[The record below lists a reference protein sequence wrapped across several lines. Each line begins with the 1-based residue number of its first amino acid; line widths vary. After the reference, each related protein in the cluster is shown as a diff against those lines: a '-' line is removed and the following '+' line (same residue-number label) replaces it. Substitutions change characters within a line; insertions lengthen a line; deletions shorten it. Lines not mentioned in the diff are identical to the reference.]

1 MTRRVAVIGGAA
13 SPNGKLQ
20 TAADAPLQ
28 ALEHEILA
36 PLVIDAMAAAGLPK
50 EEIDALV
57 FAMCRPYTL
66 QKYFATFMANYL
78 RLPLKGTIMEVL
90 GNGMTGGMAFD
101 EAVNTVALGHA
112 DVALALGINMESQA
126 ASADHAMST
135 MRATGDVDFHTI
147 FGFTPI
153 AWYAMDAVRYMHEH
167 GATRAELASVAV
179 KDRRHASLNPI
190 AQFKKP
196 LTLEEVLAA
205 RPIVEPLGLYEVP
218 PRGDGAV
225 CLVVC
230 AEEVAKATGRPYAL
244 VRGRGFF
251 HEGAHQINEVPN
263 DMTAFVSAQG
273 AAAAAY
279 QSAGITRGRS
289 RSGGALRTLHDRA
302 GARRRGAGAD
312 AARQGRRAGRRR
324 RDRARRPHP
333 DLHLGRL
340 PVARPSRLRHG
351 TADDLRAVG
360 AAHPSRRRAAGAQRP
375 PRRRQLRARQLQR
388 RAGPHPGGR
397 GMSLAV
403 HRCARQRVPGRRAS
417 APSPSRSGTR
427 WPRGA

>member
-20 TAADAPLQ
+20 SAADAPLQ
-28 ALEHEILA
+28 TLEHEILA
-36 PLVIDAMAAAGLPK
+36 PLVIDAMAVAGLPK
-50 EEIDALV
+50 EEIGALV

-78 RLPLKGTIMEVL
+78 RLPLEGTIMEVL

-126 ASADHAMST
+126 VSAEHMMTT
-135 MRATGDVDFHTI
+135 MRAVGDVDFHSI

-153 AWYAMDAVRYMHEH
+153 SWYAMDAVRYMHEF

-190 AQFKKP
+190 AQFKKT

-218 PRGDGAV
+218 PRSDGAV

-230 AEEVAKATGRPYAL
+230 TEDVAKATGRPYAL
-244 VRGRGFF
+244 VRGRGFL

-279 QSAGITRGRS
+279 RSAGITAADLDLAELYAPCTIVQVLAGEALGLTPRGRGAAQAAAGETALGG
-289 RSGGALRTLHDRA
+289 RIPICTSGGCLSRGHPAYVTGLLTIYELWEQLTHRA
-302 GARRRGAGAD
+302 GERQVRNARLGAGSCELGNYN
-312 AARQGRRAGRRR
+312 AALVHVLEA
-324 RDRARRPHP
+324 
-333 DLHLGRL
+333 
-340 PVARPSRLRHG
+340 VA
-351 TADDLRAVG
+351 
-360 AAHPSRRRAAGAQRP
+360 
-375 PRRRQLRARQLQR
+375 
-388 RAGPHPGGR
+388 
-397 GMSLAV
+397 
-403 HRCARQRVPGRRAS
+403 
-417 APSPSRSGTR
+417 
-427 WPRGA
+427 

>member
-13 SPNGKLQ
+13 SPIGKLQ

-36 PLVIDAMAAAGLPK
+36 PLVLDAMAAAGLPK

-57 FAMCRPYTL
+57 FALCRPYTL
-66 QKYFATFMANYL
+66 QKYFATFLANYL
-78 RLPLKGTIMEVL
+78 RLPLQGTIMEVL
-90 GNGMTGGMAFD
+90 GNGMTGGLAFD
-101 EAVNTVALGHA
+101 EAVNTVAAGRA
-112 DVALALGINMESQA
+112 DVALGLGINMESQA

-153 AWYAMDAVRYMHEH
+153 SWYAMDAVRYMHEH

-179 KDRRHASLNPI
+179 KDRRHATLNPI

-230 AEEVAKATGRPYAL
+230 AEEIAKATRRPYAL

-251 HEGAHQINEVPN
+251 HDGAHQINEVPN
-263 DMTAFVSAQG
+263 DMTAFASAQ
-273 AAAAAY
+273 AAAATAY
-279 QSAGITRGRS
+279 RDAGIGAADLDLAELYAPCTIVQVLVTEAMGLTPRGRGAAQAAAGETALGG
-289 RSGGALRTLHDRA
+289 RIPVCTSGGCLSRGHPAYVTGLLTIYELWEQLTHRA
-302 GARRRGAGAD
+302 GERQVRNARLGAGSCELGNYN
-312 AARQGRRAGRRR
+312 AALVHVLEA
-324 RDRARRPHP
+324 
-333 DLHLGRL
+333 
-340 PVARPSRLRHG
+340 VA
-351 TADDLRAVG
+351 
-360 AAHPSRRRAAGAQRP
+360 
-375 PRRRQLRARQLQR
+375 
-388 RAGPHPGGR
+388 
-397 GMSLAV
+397 
-403 HRCARQRVPGRRAS
+403 
-417 APSPSRSGTR
+417 
-427 WPRGA
+427 

>member
-13 SPNGKLQ
+13 SPIGKLQ
-20 TAADAPLQ
+20 TAAGAPLQ

-50 EEIDALV
+50 EEVGAIV

-66 QKYFATFMANYL
+66 QKYFATYMANYL

-101 EAVNTVALGHA
+101 EAVNAVASGHA

-126 ASADHAMST
+126 NSAEHMMTT
-135 MRATGDVDFHTI
+135 MRAVGDVDFHSI

-153 AWYAMDAVRYMHEH
+153 SWYAMDAVRYMHEC
-167 GATRAELASVAV
+167 GASRAELASIAV

-190 AQFKKP
+190 AQFRKP

-218 PRGDGAV
+218 PRSDGAV

-230 AEEVAKATGRPYAL
+230 AEDVAKAAGRPYAL

-279 QSAGITRGRS
+279 GSAGIAAADLDLAELYAPCTIVQVLAGEALGLTPRGKGAAQAAAGETSLGGRIPICT
-289 RSGGALRTLHDRA
+289 SGGCLSRGHPAYVTGLLTIFELWEQLTHRA
-302 GARRRGAGAD
+302 GERQVRNARLGAGSCELGNYN
-312 AARQGRRAGRRR
+312 AALVHVLEA
-324 RDRARRPHP
+324 
-333 DLHLGRL
+333 
-340 PVARPSRLRHG
+340 VA
-351 TADDLRAVG
+351 
-360 AAHPSRRRAAGAQRP
+360 
-375 PRRRQLRARQLQR
+375 
-388 RAGPHPGGR
+388 
-397 GMSLAV
+397 
-403 HRCARQRVPGRRAS
+403 
-417 APSPSRSGTR
+417 
-427 WPRGA
+427 

>member
-1 MTRRVAVIGGAA
+1 MTRRVAVIGAAA

-36 PLVIDAMAAAGLPK
+36 PLVIDAMTIAGLPK
-50 EEIDALV
+50 EEVGALV

-101 EAVNTVALGHA
+101 EAVNAVALGHI
-112 DVALALGINMESQA
+112 DVVLALGINMESQA
-126 ASADHAMST
+126 NSAEHMMTT
-135 MRATGDVDFHTI
+135 MRAVGDVDFHSI

-153 AWYAMDAVRYMHEH
+153 SWYAMDAVRYMHEF

-179 KDRRHASLNPI
+179 KDRRHAALNPI

-218 PRGDGAV
+218 PRSDGAV

-230 AEEVAKATGRPYAL
+230 AEDVAKATGRPYAL

-273 AAAAAY
+273 AAVAAY
-279 QSAGITRGRS
+279 RSAGITAADLDLAELYAPCTIVQVLAGEALGLTPRGKGAAQAAAGETALGGRIPICT
-289 RSGGALRTLHDRA
+289 SGGCLSRGHPAYVTGLLTIYELWEQLTHRA
-302 GARRRGAGAD
+302 GERQVRNARLGAGSCELGNYN
-312 AARQGRRAGRRR
+312 AA
-324 RDRARRPHP
+324 
-333 DLHLGRL
+333 L
-340 PVARPSRLRHG
+340 
-351 TADDLRAVG
+351 
-360 AAHPSRRRAAGAQRP
+360 
-375 PRRRQLRARQLQR
+375 
-388 RAGPHPGGR
+388 
-397 GMSLAV
+397 V
-403 HRCARQRVPGRRAS
+403 HILEAMA
-417 APSPSRSGTR
+417 
-427 WPRGA
+427 

>member
-20 TAADAPLQ
+20 TAAYAPLQ

-50 EEIDALV
+50 EEVGALV
-57 FAMCRPYTL
+57 FALCRPYTL

-78 RLPLKGTIMEVL
+78 RLPLEGTIMEVL
-90 GNGMTGGMAFD
+90 GNGMTGGLAFD
-101 EAVNTVALGHA
+101 QAVNTVALGHA

-126 ASADHAMST
+126 ASADHSMST

-167 GATRAELASVAV
+167 GATRAQLASVAV

-190 AQFKKP
+190 AQFRKP
-196 LTLEEVLAA
+196 LTLDEVLAA

-230 AEEVAKATGRPYAL
+230 AEEVAKAAGRSYAL

-263 DMTAFVSAQG
+263 DMTAFVSAQR

-279 QSAGITRGRS
+279 RSAGITPADLDFAELYAPCTIVQVLAGEALELTPRGKGAAQAAAGETTLGGRIPICT
-289 RSGGALRTLHDRA
+289 SGGCLSRGHPSYVTGLLTIYEMWEQLTHRA
-302 GARRRGAGAD
+302 GERQVRNARLGAGSCELGNYN
-312 AARQGRRAGRRR
+312 AALI
-324 RDRARRPHP
+324 HI
-333 DLHLGRL
+333 LE
-340 PVARPSRLRHG
+340 
-351 TADDLRAVG
+351 AV
-360 AAHPSRRRAAGAQRP
+360 
-375 PRRRQLRARQLQR
+375 
-388 RAGPHPGGR
+388 
-397 GMSLAV
+397 V
-403 HRCARQRVPGRRAS
+403 
-417 APSPSRSGTR
+417 
-427 WPRGA
+427 

>member
-13 SPNGKLQ
+13 APIGRLQ

-28 ALEHEILA
+28 AVEHELLA
-36 PLVIDAMAAAGLPK
+36 PLVLDAMAAAGLPK
-50 EEIDALV
+50 ETIDALI

-101 EAVNTVALGHA
+101 EAVKTVALGHA

-126 ASADHAMST
+126 ASAEHAMST
-135 MRATGDVDFHTI
+135 MRATGDVDFHTV

-167 GATRAELASVAV
+167 GATRAQLASVAV
-179 KDRRHASLNPI
+179 KDRQHASLNPI
-190 AQFKKP
+190 AQFRRP
-196 LTLEEVLAA
+196 LTLAEVLAA
-205 RPIVEPLGLYEVP
+205 RPVVEPLGLYEVP

-230 AEEVAKATGRPYAL
+230 AEDMARRTGRPFAL

-251 HEGAHQINEVPN
+251 HDGAHQINEVPN
-263 DMTAFVSAQG
+263 DMTAFASAEG

-279 QSAGITRGRS
+279 QSAGIVAADLDLAELYAPCTVVEVLASEALGLTPRGKGAAQAAAGETALGGRIPICT
-289 RSGGALRTLHDRA
+289 SGGCLSRGHPSYVTGLLTIYELWQQLTHRA
-302 GARRRGAGAD
+302 GERQVRNARLGAGTCELGNYN
-312 AARQGRRAGRRR
+312 AALVHILEA
-324 RDRARRPHP
+324 
-333 DLHLGRL
+333 
-340 PVARPSRLRHG
+340 VA
-351 TADDLRAVG
+351 
-360 AAHPSRRRAAGAQRP
+360 
-375 PRRRQLRARQLQR
+375 
-388 RAGPHPGGR
+388 
-397 GMSLAV
+397 
-403 HRCARQRVPGRRAS
+403 
-417 APSPSRSGTR
+417 
-427 WPRGA
+427 

>member
-1 MTRRVAVIGGAA
+1 VTRRVAVIGGAA

-20 TAADAPLQ
+20 TPADAPLQ
-28 ALEHEILA
+28 AVEHEILA
-36 PLVIDAMAAAGLPK
+36 PLVIEAMARAGLPK
-50 EEIDALV
+50 EEVGALV

-153 AWYAMDAVRYMHEH
+153 AWYAMDAVRYMHEFR
-167 GATRAELASVAV
+167 ATRAELASVAV

-263 DMTAFVSAQG
+263 DMTAFVAAQG

-279 QSAGITRGRS
+279 QSAGVTAADLDLAELYAPCTIVQVLAGEALGLTPRGKGAAQAAAGETSLGGRIPICT
-289 RSGGALRTLHDRA
+289 SGGCLSRGHPSYVTGLLTIYELWEQLTYRA
-302 GARRRGAGAD
+302 GERQVRNAR
-312 AARQGRRAGRRR
+312 
-324 RDRARRPHP
+324 
-333 DLHLGRL
+333 L
-340 PVARPSRLRHG
+340 
-351 TADDLRAVG
+351 
-360 AAHPSRRRAAGAQRP
+360 AAGSCELGNYNAA
-375 PRRRQLRARQLQR
+375 L
-388 RAGPHPGGR
+388 
-397 GMSLAV
+397 V
-403 HRCARQRVPGRRAS
+403 HVLEAA
-417 APSPSRSGTR
+417 A
-427 WPRGA
+427 

>member
-20 TAADAPLQ
+20 SAADTPLQ
-28 ALEHEILA
+28 TLEHEILA
-36 PLVIDAMAAAGLPK
+36 PLVIDAMAVAGLPK
-50 EEIDALV
+50 EGIGALV

-78 RLPLKGTIMEVL
+78 RLPLEGTIMEVL

-101 EAVNTVALGHA
+101 AAVNTVALGHA

-126 ASADHAMST
+126 VSAEHMMTT
-135 MRATGDVDFHTI
+135 MRAVGDVDFHSI

-153 AWYAMDAVRYMHEH
+153 SWYAMDAVRYMHEF

-218 PRGDGAV
+218 PRSDGAV

-230 AEEVAKATGRPYAL
+230 TEDVAKATGRPYAL
-244 VRGRGFF
+244 VRGRGFL

-273 AAAAAY
+273 AAVAAY
-279 QSAGITRGRS
+279 RSAGITAADLDLAELYAPCTIVQVLAGEALGLTPRGKGAAQAAAGETALGGRIPICT
-289 RSGGALRTLHDRA
+289 SGGCLSRGHPAYVTGLLTIYELWEQLTHRA
-302 GARRRGAGAD
+302 GERQVRNARLGAGSCELGNYN
-312 AARQGRRAGRRR
+312 AALVHVLEA
-324 RDRARRPHP
+324 
-333 DLHLGRL
+333 
-340 PVARPSRLRHG
+340 VA
-351 TADDLRAVG
+351 
-360 AAHPSRRRAAGAQRP
+360 
-375 PRRRQLRARQLQR
+375 
-388 RAGPHPGGR
+388 
-397 GMSLAV
+397 
-403 HRCARQRVPGRRAS
+403 
-417 APSPSRSGTR
+417 
-427 WPRGA
+427 

>member
-50 EEIDALV
+50 EEVGALV

-78 RLPLKGTIMEVL
+78 RLPLNGTIMEVL

-101 EAVNTVALGHA
+101 EAVNAVALGHA

-126 ASADHAMST
+126 NSAEHMMTT
-135 MRATGDVDFHTI
+135 MRAVGDVDFHSI

-153 AWYAMDAVRYMHEH
+153 AWYAMDAVRYMHEF

-179 KDRRHASLNPI
+179 KDRRHAALNPI

-196 LTLEEVLAA
+196 LTLEDVLAA

-263 DMTAFVSAQG
+263 DMTAFLSARG

-279 QSAGITRGRS
+279 RSAGVTATDLDLAELYAPCTIVQVLAGEALGLTPRGKGAAQAAAGETSLGGRIPICT
-289 RSGGALRTLHDRA
+289 SGGCLSRGHPAYVTGLLTIYELWEQLTHRA
-302 GARRRGAGAD
+302 GERQVRNARLGAGSCELGNYN
-312 AARQGRRAGRRR
+312 AALVHVLEA
-324 RDRARRPHP
+324 
-333 DLHLGRL
+333 
-340 PVARPSRLRHG
+340 VA
-351 TADDLRAVG
+351 
-360 AAHPSRRRAAGAQRP
+360 
-375 PRRRQLRARQLQR
+375 
-388 RAGPHPGGR
+388 
-397 GMSLAV
+397 
-403 HRCARQRVPGRRAS
+403 
-417 APSPSRSGTR
+417 
-427 WPRGA
+427 

>member
-20 TAADAPLQ
+20 TAADASLQ

-36 PLVIDAMAAAGLPK
+36 PLVLDAMAAAGLPK
-50 EEIDALV
+50 QEIDALV

-101 EAVNTVALGHA
+101 EAVNSVALGHA

-126 ASADHAMST
+126 TSADHAMST

-196 LTLEEVLAA
+196 LALEEVLAA

-230 AEEVAKATGRPYAL
+230 AEDVAKATGKPYAL

-263 DMTAFVSAQG
+263 DMTAFVSAQA

-279 QSAGITRGRS
+279 QSADITPADLDLAELYAPCTIVQVLAGEALGLTPRGKGAAQAAAGETALGGRIPICT
-289 RSGGALRTLHDRA
+289 SGGCLSRGHPSYVTGLLTVYELWEQLTHRA
-302 GARRRGAGAD
+302 GERQVRNARLGAGSCELGNYN
-312 AARQGRRAGRRR
+312 AALIHILEA
-324 RDRARRPHP
+324 
-333 DLHLGRL
+333 
-340 PVARPSRLRHG
+340 VA
-351 TADDLRAVG
+351 
-360 AAHPSRRRAAGAQRP
+360 
-375 PRRRQLRARQLQR
+375 
-388 RAGPHPGGR
+388 
-397 GMSLAV
+397 
-403 HRCARQRVPGRRAS
+403 
-417 APSPSRSGTR
+417 
-427 WPRGA
+427 

>member
-50 EEIDALV
+50 EEVGALV

-66 QKYFATFMANYL
+66 QKYFATYMANYL

-101 EAVNTVALGHA
+101 EAVNAVASGHA

-126 ASADHAMST
+126 NSAEHMMTT
-135 MRATGDVDFHTI
+135 MRAVGDVDFHSI

-153 AWYAMDAVRYMHEH
+153 SWYAMDAVRYMHEF
-167 GATRAELASVAV
+167 GASRAELASIAV

-190 AQFKKP
+190 AQFRKP

-218 PRGDGAV
+218 PRSDGAV

-230 AEEVAKATGRPYAL
+230 AEDVAKAAGRPYAL

-279 QSAGITRGRS
+279 GSAGIAAADLDLAELYAPCTIVQVLAGEALGLTPRGKGAAQAAAGETSLGGRIPICT
-289 RSGGALRTLHDRA
+289 SGGCLSRGHPAYVTGLLTIFELWEQLTHRA
-302 GARRRGAGAD
+302 GERQVRNARLGAGSCELGNYN
-312 AARQGRRAGRRR
+312 AALVHVLEA
-324 RDRARRPHP
+324 
-333 DLHLGRL
+333 
-340 PVARPSRLRHG
+340 VA
-351 TADDLRAVG
+351 
-360 AAHPSRRRAAGAQRP
+360 
-375 PRRRQLRARQLQR
+375 
-388 RAGPHPGGR
+388 
-397 GMSLAV
+397 
-403 HRCARQRVPGRRAS
+403 
-417 APSPSRSGTR
+417 
-427 WPRGA
+427 

>member
-20 TAADAPLQ
+20 VPADAPLQ

-36 PLVIDAMAAAGLPK
+36 PLVIDAMAIAGLPK
-50 EEIDALV
+50 EEIGALV

-90 GNGMTGGMAFD
+90 GNGMTGGMTFD

-126 ASADHAMST
+126 NSAEHMMTT
-135 MRATGDVDFHTI
+135 MRAVGDVDFHSI

-153 AWYAMDAVRYMHEH
+153 SWYAMDAVRYMHEF

-218 PRGDGAV
+218 PRSDGAV

-273 AAAAAY
+273 AATEAY
-279 QSAGITRGRS
+279 RSAGITAADLDVAELYAPCTIVQVLAGEALGLTPRGQGAAQAAAGETELGGRIPICT
-289 RSGGALRTLHDRA
+289 SGGCLSRGHPAYVTGLLTIYELWEQLTHRA
-302 GARRRGAGAD
+302 GERQVRNARLGVGSCELGNYN
-312 AARQGRRAGRRR
+312 AALIHVLEA
-324 RDRARRPHP
+324 
-333 DLHLGRL
+333 
-340 PVARPSRLRHG
+340 VA
-351 TADDLRAVG
+351 
-360 AAHPSRRRAAGAQRP
+360 
-375 PRRRQLRARQLQR
+375 
-388 RAGPHPGGR
+388 
-397 GMSLAV
+397 
-403 HRCARQRVPGRRAS
+403 
-417 APSPSRSGTR
+417 
-427 WPRGA
+427 